1 MTKELYENKE
11 DVRVI
16 NIKNQTKNTINNEL
30 NNKLLYLYTSTIVV
44 VILWYVL
51 LHSARHILLKRKYIF
66 IDYIL
71 YLFPLILIINHL
83 YNMHEHIIN
92 NKDDVLEENI
102 KDDLKKEMGYAQ
114 VVPIIIF
121 GLGVFLPNKF
131 KDMILPYLLLALI
144 FGTIIPFIIIKLG
157 ENSNSIE
164 LLILKDSMEYCSQS
178 FSFTLIIP
186 ALLYP
191 LFIHLEK

>member
-1 MTKELYENKE
+1 MTKELYKNNE

-83 YNMHEHIIN
+83 YNMHVHIIN

-102 KDDLKKEMGYAQ
+102 KDDLKKELGYAQ

-131 KDMILPYLLLALI
+131 KGMILPYLLLALI

-157 ENSNSIE
+157 ENSNSLE

>member
-1 MTKELYENKE
+1 MNKE
-11 DVRVI
+11 FYNNKDTRVI

-44 VILWYVL
+44 IILWYVL
-51 LHSARHILLKRKYIF
+51 LHSAKHILLKRKYIF

-71 YLFPLILIINHL
+71 YIFPLILVINHL
-83 YNMHEHIIN
+83 YNMREHIIN

-121 GLGVFLPNKF
+121 GLGVFLPAKF
-131 KDMILPYLLLALI
+131 KNLVLPYLLLALI

-157 ENSNSIE
+157 ENSNSLE

-178 FSFTLIIP
+178 FSFTLILP